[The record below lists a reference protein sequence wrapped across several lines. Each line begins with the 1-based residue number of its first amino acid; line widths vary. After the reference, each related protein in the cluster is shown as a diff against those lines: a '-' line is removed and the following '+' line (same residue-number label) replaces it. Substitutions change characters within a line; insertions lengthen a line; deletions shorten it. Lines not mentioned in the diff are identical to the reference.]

1 MVVVEVGGASTLHLP
16 RKGRSGLPSL
26 LGVMGW
32 PSMGHPVMARC
43 RSGGLPWAVLMTTVP
58 ESSPKGEAQAT
69 ESVGDE
75 LETPKTDG
83 SAEGR
88 NIVWQTLATG
98 SGNEHQ

>member
-1 MVVVEVGGASTLHLP
+1 
-16 RKGRSGLPSL
+16 
-26 LGVMGW
+26 
-32 PSMGHPVMARC
+32 MGHPVMARC